1 MRITANQVT
10 LVRLLAMPFMAAL
23 VYGDERTRIV
33 GVILGTLVGL
43 TDFVDGR
50 MARKYGV
57 TVLGSLLDPVADK
70 VFIVLCYAPLADRGG
85 IPWWVAA
92 AIVSRELMVT
102 VLRSSLELKGR
113 RLPSTVIAKL
123 KTWVQML
130 TVAFLVLTPIIK
142 TQHGL
147 SLLYGLPLGVAVLA
161 GIIGRMLLG
170 ARWLPLWFAAAALA
184 TLTAAAQWAP
194 SPVPVVEVILQVVV
208 VGITWVS
215 AFDYLAVGWKEL
227 LGGGAVGHRALHL
240 LRLGAGALLPVVAL
254 AAAAAGQVPAV
265 PVFVLLCCEMARG
278 ALDNFVAHQR
288 IPDFSWAGSLWA
300 EMALLAAAALVVP
313 SASVILAVAA
323 AAIAVVELGRAYV
336 RHHRGALRLIWRG
349 GTPDSR

>member
-23 VYGDERTRIV
+23 VYGDERTRVI

-85 IPWWVAA
+85 SIAWWVAA
-92 AIVSRELMVT
+92 AIVSRELLVT
-102 VLRSSLELKGR
+102 VLRSSLELGGR
-113 RLPSTVIAKL
+113 RLPSTVVAKL

-142 TQHGL
+142 TPHGL

-161 GIIGRMLLG
+161 GIVGRLLLG

-184 TLTAAAQWAP
+184 ALTAAAQWAP
-194 SPVPVVEVILQVVV
+194 SPVPVVEVILQIVV

-227 LGGGAVGHRALHL
+227 LGGRAIGHRALHL
-240 LRLGAGALLPVVAL
+240 LRLSAGALLPVVAL

-300 EMALLAAAALVVP
+300 ETALLAAAALVVP
-313 SASVILAVAA
+313 SAAVMLAVAA
-323 AAIAVVELGRAYV
+323 AVIAVVELGRAYF
-336 RHHRGALRLIWRG
+336 RTTAA
-349 GTPDSR
+349 PCA